1 MAAVIRQ
8 ATTALTVA
16 GGQLSSPNSRS
27 DTMPEEEPR
36 ILNRVCCAEERIT
49 ELERTIAALRALV
62 EAKDKVL
69 TAGATNKLR
78 MLAGWVEL
86 NNPHNNAPHA
96 PQH

>member
-1 MAAVIRQ
+1 
-8 ATTALTVA
+8 
-16 GGQLSSPNSRS
+16 
-27 DTMPEEEPR
+27 MPEEEPR

-78 MLAGWVEL
+78 MLAGWIDLKYPNDSDPEVQQDLRRWADSIDTARALTEGEIRKRL
-86 NNPHNNAPHA
+86 EEK
-96 PQH
+96 